1 VNYNVKYFLEQ
12 CLCSVIKAS
21 GKIETEI
28 FVVDNSSTDGSKEY
42 FSGRFRQVRFIWNEK
57 NIGFAKANN
66 LAEKLSTGKYILFL
80 NPDTIVA
87 EDCFEKCISFLES
100 HPGAGA
106 LGIKML
112 DGSGRFLKESKRSF
126 PSPLT
131 SLYKLSGLTRLFPD
145 SKIFARYHLGNLD
158 PNTDHEVDVL
168 AGAFMMVPKNTIHVI
183 GNFDERFFMYG
194 EDVDISYRIQKGG
207 FKNYYY
213 AGSPVLHFKGESTKK
228 GSLNYIKMFYKAMS
242 IFAHKNYGGTKAGFY
257 NLMIQSGI
265 IVRAFISAI
274 AKFMRWIGMPVI
286 DATIILLSFWIVKS
300 FWSIYIRREVN
311 YSPNMLIIAFPVFTL
326 VFLAA
331 SYFSGLYDNGYKQ
344 SRLNKS
350 TLIAFFILL
359 SGYSLLPETLRFSR
373 GILVFGSLLA
383 FLFMSIV
390 RKWFVKINV
399 LENSDEDDEHQQTI
413 VVGTEEDFR
422 EVNSLMENAG
432 MDKRVL
438 GRVDVDGTVGNAI
451 GNVAE
456 IGQLLTSYPIKEII
470 FCEGTLSFKKI
481 IELVQQIPKPIR
493 IKFHASC
500 SRSIIGSDNSYIGG
514 KHVSTDKIFRLALPV
529 NKRNKNLVDV
539 IISIIL
545 IITFPVHLFFQRN
558 PISFFKN
565 VFDVLFL
572 RKTWVGYALPQ
583 NNLPPIK
590 SGILTTTGLPG
601 ALNTLPAESLASSD
615 KWYASDYEVWQD
627 IGIIKRGYR
636 YLYK

>member
-1 VNYNVKYFLEQ
+1 
-12 CLCSVIKAS
+12 
-21 GKIETEI
+21 
-28 FVVDNSSTDGSKEY
+28 
-42 FSGRFRQVRFIWNEK
+42 
-57 NIGFAKANN
+57 
-66 LAEKLSTGKYILFL
+66 
-80 NPDTIVA
+80 
-87 EDCFEKCISFLES
+87 
-100 HPGAGA
+100 
-106 LGIKML
+106 
-112 DGSGRFLKESKRSF
+112 
-126 PSPLT
+126 
-131 SLYKLSGLTRLFPD
+131 
-145 SKIFARYHLGNLD
+145 
-158 PNTDHEVDVL
+158 
-168 AGAFMMVPKNTIHVI
+168 
-183 GNFDERFFMYG
+183 
-194 EDVDISYRIQKGG
+194 
-207 FKNYYY
+207 
-213 AGSPVLHFKGESTKK
+213 
-228 GSLNYIKMFYKAMS
+228 
-242 IFAHKNYGGTKAGFY
+242 
-257 NLMIQSGI
+257 
-265 IVRAFISAI
+265 
-274 AKFMRWIGMPVI
+274 
-286 DATIILLSFWIVKS
+286 
-300 FWSIYIRREVN
+300 
-311 YSPNMLIIAFPVFTL
+311 MLIIAFPVFTL